1 MSFMEK
7 KLKLELIDIIML
19 AFIVGLSAMFFG
31 IDAVYAKKILPV
43 TPDDPVVG
51 STKKV
56 TIKFYDGNSLVSTK
70 SCSYNT
76 SSAKSCVISLPSA
89 PKKEGYQFNGWS
101 TSSTCTAGGY
111 TSSFTVNASQNY
123 YACWGKFSCW
133 LCSNEN
139 GPMYAIE
146 FYGEPTQTCINGLW
160 SKTSASACNGATT
173 DIPKDPQPTKS
184 CYYCSGINGQELGY
198 RWYINNSP
206 DYDLPQCIGGSW
218 LVVESSKC
226 SDFPVSPT
234 KACYVCNN
242 KKNVMKWSTN
252 GASDANCSSGYTKDS
267 SITSESE
274 CNTIPES
281 FCEVDGPSTSNLEC
295 NNSKTLEST
304 CNKRTIVI
312 DDVGYADVRIE
323 QKGYISSVLT
333 PDKTYAGGGFS
344 FGVMYT
350 NTVKWN
356 YVGEVATGTLHSAI
370 TSEMNNKLIDYSS
383 YVSALNLKEI
393 KFGNKSIDPS
403 FLVKKC
409 TSSDENIDYY
419 NRELTV
425 SCIFYIPD
433 SILKYNGDISYTN
446 GVGSTVSN
454 KYYTPTNYNGE
465 YKIEAKL
472 DGMSRITDNAAKK
485 DGVDGKSWIGDWSD
499 TFKKCDIELYPL
511 LYKDGKPSGNESNKY
526 NFIYRPIDIYNP
538 FPNRNAGINWFEWYS
553 IEKNKDRLESTY
565 SNAEEYTAILN
576 NEIISEIKAYNKS
589 HNYLN
594 WDNIDSNSGRSSFI
608 DGKYVIRG
616 SED

>member
-1 MSFMEK
+1 MNK
-7 KLKLELIDIIML
+7 KRKIFY
-19 AFIVGLSAMFFG
+19 FILLFIFAICFGYDTVSAACYKCKYSGNYTTDKSSCFYGVDKTVANSYCSSNAPSLQTYKINFVDTVGN
-31 IDAVYAKKILPV
+31 
-43 TPDDPVVG
+43 G
-51 STKKV
+51 SSNLTQSVKAYQYTFVKDNP
-56 TIKFYDGNSLVSTK
+56 TAS
-70 SCSYNT
+70 
-76 SSAKSCVISLPSA
+76 
-89 PKKEGYQFNGWS
+89 GYYFAGWS
-101 TSSTCTAGGY
+101 LDPNCSCNSSKTKQTK
-111 TSSFTVNASQNY
+111 FTVGNGNIANNTTY
-123 YACWGKFSCW
+123 YACWSSAKCW
-133 LCSNEN
+133 ACQYN
-139 GPMYAIE
+139 GVH
-146 FYGEPTQTCINGLW
+146 GSHKLSTTKPTV
-160 SKTSASACNGATT
+160 
-173 DIPKDPQPTKS
+173 S
-184 CYYCSGINGQELGY
+184 CYNSNWKSEDNLSGIGQWIEDSNYDHCEYCGGGT
-198 RWYINNSP
+198 YIP
-206 DYDLPQCIGGSW
+206 DPETPSD
-218 LVVESSKC
+218 ES
-226 SDFPVSPT
+226 
-234 KACYVCNN
+234 CYVCNN
-242 KKNVMKWSTN
+242 NSATKIVRRWKTN
-252 GASDANCSSGYTKDS
+252 GDSDAYCSAGYTIDT
-267 SITSESE
+267 SINKANCKTT
-274 CNTIPES
+274 TIPIS
-281 FCEVDGPSTSNLEC
+281 YCPIDGPSTSNLEC

-370 TSEMNNKLIDYSS
+370 TGEMNNRLIDYSS

-499 TFKKCDIELYPL
+499 TLKKCDIELYPL